1 MQSLK
6 HVGESE
12 KYEPEA
18 CLKKLWK
25 WRRIFKND
33 VIKYIEIVMAEE
45 NLDDNLFQMIL
56 FWMAKG
62 KFSKQQFN
70 IYLRLGLRAN
80 RGATGKL
87 IS

>member
-1 MQSLK
+1 
-6 HVGESE
+6 
-12 KYEPEA
+12 
-18 CLKKLWK
+18 
-25 WRRIFKND
+25 
-33 VIKYIEIVMAEE
+33 MAEE